1 MQTMLIVEDEPQ
13 VCRCL
18 QEFFRRRGF
27 SVAAVTSGE
36 QAVEWLGTSAA
47 DVILLD
53 VILPGLSGL
62 EVLKCAKELHPHTRV
77 IMVTAL
83 DREEVRETARCYGA
97 TAYITKPFDFSE
109 ATWAPILTQRE

>member
-1 MQTMLIVEDEPQ
+1 MHTMLIVEDEPKL
-13 VCRCL
+13 CRCL
-18 QEFFRRRGF
+18 QEFFSGRGF

-36 QAVEWLGTSAA
+36 EAVEWLGTSAA
-47 DVILLD
+47 DVVLLD

-62 EVLKCAKELHPHTRV
+62 EVLKCVKQLHPHTQV

-83 DREEVRETARCYGA
+83 DQEEVRETAHRYGA